1 MRKTRYTTLIYDL
14 SPPIATI
21 TLHRPT
27 AGNRVNDAMAAELRH
42 ACQRLREDSIHAA
55 IVTGSGASFSSGRE
69 TYGPSPEEEAPA
81 DWLCRRRAAV
91 ALAGV
96 EVPLVAALNGDA
108 IDQGLELAL
117 ACDLR
122 LAAEGASLGFTDIE
136 RGTIP
141 WDGGTQLLPRL
152 VGKGLA
158 LEMLLTSRLVDAE
171 EARRRGLVNEVV
183 KPSRLMGR
191 ALEVAGVIASGA
203 PIALR
208 YAKEAVLKSMD
219 VTLEQGLG
227 LEADLSVV
235 LQTTQDR
242 EEGLSSF
249 AEKREPEFRGE

>member
-1 MRKTRYTTLIYDL
+1 MRKTPYTTLIYDL

-21 TLHRPT
+21 TLHRPA

-42 ACQRLREDSIHAA
+42 ACQRLREDGVHAA
-55 IVTGSGASFSSGRE
+55 IVTGSGASFSAGRE
-69 TYGPSPEEEAPA
+69 TYGPSPEEAPA
-81 DWLCRRRAAV
+81 DWLHRRRAAV
-91 ALAGV
+91 ALAGA

-122 LAAEGASLGFTDIE
+122 LAAEGASLGFTDVE
-136 RGTIP
+136 RGAIP

-152 VGKGLA
+152 VGKGIA

-183 KPSRLMGR
+183 EPSRLMDR

-208 YAKEAVLKSMD
+208 YAKETVLKGMD
-219 VTLEQGLG
+219 MTLEQGLG

-235 LQTTQDR
+235 LQTTGDR
-242 EEGLSSF
+242 KEGLSSF